1 MKPIVAA
8 LIALTTSLTL
18 TACDTEKYQPI
29 TVAVYPNL
37 SQCMIK
43 EHALPCA
50 EVGTHLR
57 DKLSIAPDRQIDV
70 SMYRMDKSHNPK
82 DIEQVAVI
90 VRAAGFKD
98 VRVWH
103 FSFD

>member
-1 MKPIVAA
+1 MTRVIAT
-8 LIALTTSLTL
+8 LIALTAL

-37 SQCMIK
+37 SQCVIK
-43 EHALPCA
+43 EHPLPCTEA
-50 EVGTHLR
+50 GTHLR
-57 DKLSIAPDRQIDV
+57 DKLSIPPDRQIDV

-82 DIEQVAVI
+82 DIEQVAAF

-103 FSFD
+103 FSFE

>member
-1 MKPIVAA
+1 MKRIVAA
-8 LIALTTSLTL
+8 VIAATAL

-37 SQCMIK
+37 AQCVIK
-43 EHALPCA
+43 EHTVPCA
-50 EVGTHLR
+50 EAGIHLR
-57 DKLSIAPDRQIDV
+57 DRLSITSHRQIDV

-82 DIEQVAVI
+82 DIEQVAAF

>member
-1 MKPIVAA
+1 MTRVIAA
-8 LIALTTSLTL
+8 LIALTAL

-37 SQCMIK
+37 SQCVIK
-43 EHALPCA
+43 EHPLPCA
-50 EVGTHLR
+50 EAGTHLR
-57 DKLSIAPDRQIDV
+57 DKLSISPDRQIDV

-82 DIEQVAVI
+82 DIEQVATF
-90 VRAAGFKD
+90 VRAAGFTD

-103 FSFD
+103 FSFE

>member
-1 MKPIVAA
+1 MKKVIAA
-8 LIALTTSLTL
+8 VITLTAL

-37 SQCMIK
+37 SRCMIK

-50 EVGTHLR
+50 EAGIHLR
-57 DKLSIAPDRQIDV
+57 DRLTIAPDRQIDV
-70 SMYRMDKSHNPK
+70 SMFQMDKSHNPK
-82 DIEQVAVI
+82 DIEQVAAF